1 MSSEEIVL
9 GILND
14 TYICTHDGYAY
25 FLGPQADKTMTW
37 HDAITW
43 CESLGNEYELPN
55 KDVLE
60 QCYKKQE
67 IKTQFNTDFY
77 WSSSEYS
84 GTYSWYQTFNN
95 GDQYGNNKNDSN
107 YVRAVRRLQV

>member
-1 MSSEEIVL
+1 MSEQDIL
-9 GILND
+9 MGILD
-14 TYICTHDGYAY
+14 GTYICTQNGYAY
-25 FLGPQADKTMTW
+25 FLGTQADKTMTW

-84 GTYSWYQTFNN
+84 SSDSWNQFFVNGYQYNS
-95 GDQYGNNKNDSN
+95 NKLNSC
-107 YVRAVRRLQV
+107 YVRAVRRLPV